1 MKKSNFVK
9 HLNHPQV
16 PCIFYNSEFLCRKS
30 LPSKEKHMGVNIIET
45 QNCGLE
51 NSTPIGIYSMG

>member
-16 PCIFYNSEFLCRKS
+16 PCIFYNSGFSTSEITAILGKAYGSEHHRNQKLWSRKFYADWY
-30 LPSKEKHMGVNIIET
+30 L
-45 QNCGLE
+45 
-51 NSTPIGIYSMG
+51 